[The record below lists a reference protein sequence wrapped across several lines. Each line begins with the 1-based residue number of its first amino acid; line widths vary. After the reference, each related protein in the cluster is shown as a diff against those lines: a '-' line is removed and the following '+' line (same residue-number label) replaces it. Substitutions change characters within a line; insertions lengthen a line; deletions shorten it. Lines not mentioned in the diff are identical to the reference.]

1 MDLGNRYCNH
11 ENLYV
16 IENKA
21 RRWKIRN
28 ANIKE
33 LEAGE
38 SEVNGQSSAT
48 QVNSRQPGL
57 NEILPSTKLKNIT
70 YREISSFL
78 FSVWFWVAFWI
89 FFPSTVLCCSVAVTV
104 CHMGLAMWLSERVLA

>member
-78 FSVWFWVAFWI
+78 FSVWFGVAFWI
-89 FFPSTVLCCSVAVTV
+89 FFFFYSLTLFSCGNSMPYGAGHVAV
-104 CHMGLAMWLSERVLA
+104 

>member
-1 MDLGNRYCNH
+1 MCD
-11 ENLYV
+11 
-16 IENKA
+16 NKA
-21 RRWKIRN
+21 RRWKIHN

-38 SEVNGQSSAT
+38 SEVNGQSSAM

-78 FSVWFWVAFWI
+78 FSVWFGVAFWI
-89 FFPSTVLCCSVAVTV
+89 FFSFYSLKLFSCGNSMPYGAGHVAV
-104 CHMGLAMWLSERVLA
+104 